1 MKKIILLL
9 LILFSKVIFSQEIRN
24 EWKEDLKLWVNTA
37 PLALIDAF
45 AGPSYRLGFEFK
57 LYRNVSLSLE
67 AGKYYSYD
75 VKGGLALPQKGI
87 HGFIIRPEIKFYLND
102 EKNTLGNY
110 IAIEYLHK
118 EITFNYTDSIAIK
131 PMPKYEKT
139 YTIYKAINCF
149 SFKYGEVSIIKK
161 HFVFEWYVGAGIRIA
176 KGNTT
181 LTSDEEAHIL
191 AGENHGDIIGAG
203 QRSPTYILPNLNFGI
218 KLGYKIK

>member
-1 MKKIILLL
+1 M
-9 LILFSKVIFSQEIRN
+9 LILISKVIFSQEIRN
-24 EWKEDLKLWVNTA
+24 EWKEDLKLWINTP
-37 PLALIDAF
+37 PLALIDMF

-57 LYRNVSLSLE
+57 LHRNVSLSLE

-75 VKGGLALPQKGI
+75 VKGGLALPQEGI

-102 EKNTLGNY
+102 EKKTIGNY
-110 IAIEYLHK
+110 IALEYLHK
-118 EITFNYTDSIAIK
+118 EITFNYSDSIAIK
-131 PMPKYEKT
+131 PMPTYEKT

-176 KGNTT
+176 KGNTN
-181 LTSDEEAHIL
+181 LTDDEQTHIL
-191 AGENHGDIIGAG
+191 TGEHHGDIIGGG
-203 QRSPTYILPNLNFGI
+203 QRAPTYILPNLNFGI